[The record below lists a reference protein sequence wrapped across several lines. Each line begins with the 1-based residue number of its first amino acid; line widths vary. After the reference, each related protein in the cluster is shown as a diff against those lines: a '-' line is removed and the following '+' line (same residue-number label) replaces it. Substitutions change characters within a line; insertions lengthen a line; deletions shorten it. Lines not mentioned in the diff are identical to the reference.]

1 VRGVVTVTSLKTR
14 TCTRSRR
21 YRCLETHVKTLTHL
35 RPRCRTGKC
44 GKWRR
49 PLIRNPDYVAP
60 KPGDPGGQRGSGVT
74 SRVPAAGALAARV
87 AWAKSMGEGVD
98 LEDAMGKHFACHT
111 ARALVATA
119 RRQVGG
125 PLASYQSGRAAPA
138 RFGANRPESY
148 GFVFNASK
156 CHVHVRKA
164 VSGSLSVR
172 KHKIA
177 QARADKKAKQD
188 QARQIHI
195 TPGQGISMAE
205 MIRKSQEAA
214 DDTPDEP
221 LSECMRAKHAHE
233 RCTNDNPVGSHGFEN
248 CCRALAGLLLAC
260 ERRAERGEGDGCKH
274 DAPAR
279 VHTSAHTLKQ
289 THTHAHAHQVSCL
302 HAWTTVRIYRQICAL
317 STPPPTTTTVLHPGT
332 CRCQRILQTAL
343 LLSASASFLRIDRC
357 KGGSRFAI
365 VKFSLVP

>member
-1 VRGVVTVTSLKTR
+1 V
-14 TCTRSRR
+14 
-21 YRCLETHVKTLTHL
+21 

-60 KPGDPGGQRGSGVT
+60 KHGDPGGQSGSGVT

-87 AWAKSMGEGVD
+87 AWAKSAGKGVD

-125 PLASYQSGRAAPA
+125 PLASYESGRAAPA
-138 RFGANRPESY
+138 RFGANRPETY
-148 GFVFNASK
+148 GFEFNASK

-164 VSGSLSVR
+164 VSGSVSVR

-188 QARQIHI
+188 RARQIHV
-195 TPGQGISMAE
+195 TPGEGISMAE

-260 ERRAERGEGDGCKH
+260 ERREERREGDGCKH
-274 DAPAR
+274 VRPHSR
-279 VHTSAHTLKQ
+279 AHECTHNQ
-289 THTHAHAHQVSCL
+289 THTHTHTHTSGFLFACINDRENLPSNMRTLYAPSYNHYCAPSGHMPLPADFANGFVAERVSEFPRDRQV
-302 HAWTTVRIYRQICAL
+302 
-317 STPPPTTTTVLHPGT
+317 
-332 CRCQRILQTAL
+332 
-343 LLSASASFLRIDRC
+343 C
-357 KGGSRFAI
+357 KGRWRFAI
-365 VKFSLVP
+365 VKLSFV